1 MVMWRRRQTNRTSTN
16 KTIERELME
25 IVTDYGHHN
34 VDVEWRQRKPL
45 TNNRNNNNN
54 KRSGIGAR
62 SAYAL
67 LF

>member
-25 IVTDYGHHN
+25 IVTDYGQHN